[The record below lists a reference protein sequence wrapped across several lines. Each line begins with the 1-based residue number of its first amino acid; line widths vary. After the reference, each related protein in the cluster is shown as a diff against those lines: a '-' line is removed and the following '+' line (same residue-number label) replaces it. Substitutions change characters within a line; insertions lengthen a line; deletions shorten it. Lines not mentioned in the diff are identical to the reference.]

1 MAKFKGVE
9 VVKKIDKMLD
19 NALAQFITNTQS
31 KLSAS
36 SPVDT
41 GRLASSWFVGK
52 GQPDRS
58 VAPEGIGKP
67 AERETID
74 GVSYKVE
81 GTNTADIS
89 ITRYNGKITMD
100 FNWFISNNLPYAERA
115 AYDPGYVGRAGG
127 GNGAWFSIVI
137 NNLNKDADRI
147 FERELKKIK

>member
-100 FNWFISNNLPYAERA
+100 SNGSISHNLPHAERT
-115 AYDPGYVGRAGG
+115 AYDPGYVGRRGG
-127 GNGAWFSIVI
+127 GDGAWFSQVV

>member
-1 MAKFKGVE
+1 MAKFRGAE
-9 VVKKIDKMLD
+9 IVKQIDKMLD

-52 GQPDRS
+52 GQPDRRT
-58 VAPEGIGKP
+58 APENIGKP
-67 AERETID
+67 AERETTN

-89 ITRYNGKITMD
+89 ITRYSGKITMD
-100 FNWFISNNLPYAERA
+100 SNWFISNNLPYAERA
-115 AYDPGYVGRAGG
+115 AYDPGYVGRRGG
-127 GNGAWFSIVI
+127 GQGGWFSIVI

-147 FERELKKIK
+147 FQRELKKVK